1 MKIASIGSGHIGGT
15 LGKRWAAHG
24 HEVMF
29 GSRDPRGERMTDL
42 LAEAGPNARAGTVRE
57 AAAFGEAILLAVR
70 PEHVEQ
76 ALAEAGDLS
85 GRILINCINRYD
97 GASAEAEVRRL
108 APGARIVRA
117 FHTLPWE
124 VLAEPRYEAG
134 RATAF
139 LYGDDPSATAA
150 VAGLAADIGLDA
162 VDVGSPEAMAK
173 TEAAN
178 GALWSVLGPRFGRT
192 YSLQVLRR

>member
-24 HEVMF
+24 HDVMF
-29 GSRDPRGERMTDL
+29 GSRDPRGERMAAL
-42 LAEAGPNARAGTVRE
+42 LAEAGPNAQAGTVRE
-57 AAAFGEAILLAVR
+57 ATAFGEAILLAVR
-70 PEHVEQ
+70 PEHAEQ
-76 ALAEAGDLS
+76 ALTEAGDLS
-85 GRILINCINRYD
+85 GRILINCVNRYD
-97 GASAEAEVRRL
+97 GASADAEVRRL

-134 RATAF
+134 RATLF

-150 VAGLAADIGLDA
+150 VAKMAADIGLDP

-173 TEAAN
+173 AEAAN
-178 GALWSVLGPRFGRT
+178 GALWSVLAPLFGRG